1 MLDKLKFVL
10 LYPFFILATIIES
23 LLKIVFSLAV
33 LVGTFPILALI
44 ILAILAIA
52 TSNWTALASLGLL
65 TLAIFFA
72 LFVLAFIVN
81 LAENFKKTIFE
92 LMYGYNESSALA
104 E

>member
-10 LYPFFILATIIES
+10 LYPFFIFATILES

-65 TLAIFFA
+65 TLAIFFV

-81 LAENFKKTIFE
+81 LAESFKKTICE
-92 LMYGYNESSALA
+92 LMYGYNESSAVT